1 MTSLNEQ
8 SPHIVYLS
16 PRLDRQDLGHA
27 LDLAGVT
34 HGRLEGDLPLA
45 GLARETAIVVV
56 IHGEDLTAS
65 DNLLRSRLQQESA
78 PSWVQGLLLMS
89 GVPQEDSSAAE
100 LFPRFHRLSD
110 SASTEDL
117 VSVILNCL
125 ETSELKSRVCQLERD
140 LSLRSREL
148 EELNDIGIALSA
160 ERDLEALLEMILR
173 KSRETTASDAGSLYL
188 VEPNQIPGD
197 DRQLRFMLS
206 QNDSL
211 DMSYEQFTLPLND
224 ASIAGYVAM
233 HGVLLNIADVYEIG
247 DGVPYRFNK
256 SFDRSFGYVTK
267 SMLGV
272 PMKNTHGEVLGVIQL
287 INRKKDFAVKLTSEV
302 VVDANV
308 ISFDERTEELVS
320 SLASQAAVALE
331 NNLLYKDIEN
341 LFEGFVHASVS
352 AIESR
357 DPPTSGHS
365 ERVALL
371 TLALADETS
380 NVDAGPYR
388 SLSFSSQQIKELRY
402 ASLLHDFGKVGVREN
417 VLVKPKKLAEGH
429 LELVI
434 RRFEFIQKSTQYAHS
449 RQELEFLLTRSRD
462 EYLTS
467 HPEFASQVAEAL
479 QELDSMLV
487 AVLQANE
494 PSVLPTHVPDMLQE
508 IAALTYEDMKEATH
522 PFLEGW
528 EVKALSIPKGS
539 LDENERK
546 EIESHVTHSFE
557 FLCKIPWTKELK
569 NIPDIAYA
577 HHEKLNGSGYPRG
590 LASEQIPVQAKMM
603 TISDIY
609 DALTAADRP
618 YKSKVETSKAL
629 NILHQEA
636 DHGQLDQDL
645 LSIFIDRGVYELVAD
660 WKKST

>member
-1 MTSLNEQ
+1 MTSPNEQ

-16 PRLDRQDLGHA
+16 PRLDRQDLGHS

-34 HGRLEGDLPLA
+34 HGHLEGDLPLA
-45 GLARETAIVVV
+45 GLPRETATVIV

-65 DNLLRSRLQQESA
+65 DNLLRSRLEQELA
-78 PSWVQGLLLMS
+78 PPWVQGLLLTS
-89 GVPQEDSSAAE
+89 GVPQEVSSASE
-100 LFPRFHRLSD
+100 LLPRFHRLSD
-110 SASTEDL
+110 SLSTEDL
-117 VSVILNCL
+117 VSIILNCL

-173 KSRETTASDAGSLYL
+173 KSREITASDAGSLYL
-188 VEPNQIPGD
+188 VEPNQIPD

-224 ASIAGYVAM
+224 ASIAGYIAT

-247 DGVPYRFNK
+247 GDVPYQFNK
-256 SFDRSFGYVTK
+256 SFDTSFGYITK

-287 INRKKDFAVKLTSEV
+287 INRKRDFSVKLASEI

-371 TLALADETS
+371 TVALAEETS
-380 NVDAGPYR
+380 NVAVGPYR
-388 SLSFSSQQIKELRY
+388 DLSFSSQQIKELRY

-417 VLVKPKKLAEGH
+417 VLVKPKKLPEGN

-434 RRFEFIQKSTQYAHS
+434 RRFEFIQRSAQYAHS
-449 RQELEFLLTRSRD
+449 QQELEFLLTRSRD

-479 QELDSMLV
+479 QELDNMLV

-494 PSVLPTHVPDMLQE
+494 PSVLPTHVPDMLQK

-590 LASEQIPVQAKMM
+590 VVSEQIPVQAKMM

-618 YKSKVETSKAL
+618 YKAKVETPKAL
-629 NILHQEA
+629 TILRQEV
-636 DHGQLDQDL
+636 DDGNLDQDL
-645 LSIFIDRGVYELVAD
+645 LSLFIDRRIYELVAD